1 MKFVDLLLFSWRK
14 LWIVVVAGFV
24 SIMLHNLISGLLGVE
39 EVFFFI
45 IVIFVIPIYVLVLAV
60 YSIVHLIRNRK

>member
-45 IVIFVIPIYVLVLAV
+45 IVIFVIPIYVLVMAV